1 MVHTNHTIRTIR
13 TALTKLHHCKPNKPS
28 KPNKPNKPDRQFSW
42 VSQATQMM
50 LGHRKASQCSCFLRC
65 QPAWNRK

>member
-13 TALTKLHHCKPNKPS
+13 IALTKLHHC

-42 VSQATQMM
+42 VSRVIPMM
-50 LGHRKASQCSCFLRC
+50 PGHRKASQCSCFFRC